1 MKKEQWL
8 YVVIAI
14 LAIWIIASYVSA
26 PKSSTVPEGNN
37 YGTNGTEQ
45 TNPVSAIPSSS
56 ETQQASVINAG
67 VNINAQVG
75 NEAGPNKGILTASVA
90 SNNKVIVSDQLA
102 GNMVKIES
110 VSLTFD
116 GWVAVHEDINGQ
128 PGNILGAQRFDA
140 GSYSGGQVELARASV
155 TGGKYYV
162 MLHTDDGDKMFDHKL
177 DLPFMEN
184 GLAVMITFIAQ

>member
-102 GNMVKIES
+102 GNMVKI
-110 VSLTFD
+110 V
-116 GWVAVHEDINGQ
+116 
-128 PGNILGAQRFDA
+128 PGSPNVPQRPSFERNVRKHD
-140 GSYSGGQVELARASV
+140 SEKFHRNL
-155 TGGKYYV
+155 
-162 MLHTDDGDKMFDHKL
+162 
-177 DLPFMEN
+177 
-184 GLAVMITFIAQ
+184 